1 MGSSA
6 SSLVEEAAAETAA
19 VAAAANSG
27 IADPG
32 GGRASGEGSRGSET
46 QQPQQQPQQ
55 QHYRVLGDSAFFV
68 SSTGTVR
75 RKRRAARPRQA
86 RADDGD
92 MGSSGQWS
100 CKRCTLLNPEGL
112 SRCSICESPRME
124 CNLENILRLS
134 NGLSVN
140 SGSLVA
146 VEKTLNCQACG
157 GQQNAHTATHCQ
169 ACQNSRTLF
178 STAGELAQVARTSEK
193 EAQPPEQKTDVS
205 RDTADGICGMQTDAL
220 PENNNT
226 VLPSLGTGL
235 PSVVSEIPK
244 TTWVC
249 RCCTLENNIADK
261 ACNACGAPEKVSLP
275 IISPTVSEIKVAV
288 SNVINPHSRQDAGH
302 RFVQNT
308 DVEVSDPGDE
318 PEALDRMMEFSSAQ
332 SPSSLNFPK
341 MRKEMRPHNAHHR
354 PSHAAPRSCIN
365 SDVKCKPDELAAFF
379 TSISPSN
386 FGQLKCVNCRTG
398 LPEAS
403 TQNGDCSNCSA
414 YAYPYPES
422 VPTAGNVGEAE
433 RESPMPALTAE
444 GGEVVPTS
452 RSFESESPVERPA
465 LVRRF
470 DVLPEPQPKG
480 VRREELAKQCTP
492 EGSKPPPKL
501 FVSASNSS
509 GGKVSGNRNRPNF
522 VAAND
527 VPRSSEAIGSTANLI
542 KHKHT
547 SSSSPH
553 FLVWTCSQCTLVNSL
568 KNLECAAC
576 KASKLPGCQQ
586 PPSVVK
592 TGWTC
597 KQCTYHNKAIDIGC
611 AICQSDR
618 SNPGVWVCSVCTLH
632 NDVKDKVCE
641 ACSNPKLKPQM
652 KSMHKLQRRESINI
666 NAQRNSD
673 EKMAEELRENI
684 VQASKEAGVNFVDDS
699 FVPGKKSLGSNLESS
714 IVQRVAHWLR
724 PTQITCAPHETSI
737 PWVVFRTPRP
747 SDISQGL
754 LGNCWFLSA
763 LAVLAERPQ
772 LVERVMVTRQIC
784 PEGAYQ
790 VRLCKDGV
798 WQTVLVD
805 DMLPCDDNRC
815 LLFSQAQRKQL
826 WVPLIEKALAKL
838 HGSYNALQ
846 AGRTIEGLATLTGS
860 PCESVQL
867 QPSPICPS
875 EPIDTD
881 LIWAKLLSSKEAGF
895 LMGAS
900 CGGGNMKADETEYD
914 RVGLRPRHAY
924 SILDVR
930 DIEGHRLMRLRNP
943 WGRFSWNGPWSDNS
957 PEWTPQL
964 RTELM
969 AHGNSEGVFWMN
981 YDDFKRYYESVDIC
995 KTHPDWNEVRLA
1007 GTFPVSHG
1015 RPISATLVS
1024 VFYHTEVDL
1033 TLFQEGARRG
1043 DDVEGNILDLCI
1055 VIYQV
1060 TTDKKEKMCLEKV
1073 IVHSQRAVKKF
1084 VGCSSMLAPGQY
1096 AIICLAFNHWQT
1108 AGPTSPNSPTG
1119 KLPSPCSYILAVHSS
1134 KSVFVEQLVLP
1145 PSVLASAV
1153 INLAVNKGQCHEARE
1168 GMSCYYL
1175 TQGWAGLIVVVENR
1189 HPDRYLQVVCD
1200 CSDSFNVVS
1209 TRGGLKTA
1217 DSVPPLNRQ
1226 VLLILSQLEANS
1238 GFSVTHRLQHR
1249 KAGSPGLGDWGPRG
1263 HNHEPRLGPGLGLHS
1278 PRPL

>member
-46 QQPQQQPQQ
+46 QQPQQQ
-55 QHYRVLGDSAFFV
+55 HYRVLGDSAFFV
-68 SSTGTVR
+68 
-75 RKRRAARPRQA
+75 
-86 RADDGD
+86 
-92 MGSSGQWS
+92 SSGQWS

-414 YAYPYPES
+414 YAYP
-422 VPTAGNVGEAE
+422 
-433 RESPMPALTAE
+433 
-444 GGEVVPTS
+444 
-452 RSFESESPVERPA
+452 
-465 LVRRF
+465 
-470 DVLPEPQPKG
+470 
-480 VRREELAKQCTP
+480 
-492 EGSKPPPKL
+492 
-501 FVSASNSS
+501 
-509 GGKVSGNRNRPNF
+509 
-522 VAAND
+522 
-527 VPRSSEAIGSTANLI
+527 EAIGSTANLI

-943 WGRFSWNGPWSDNS
+943 WGRFSWNGPWSDKS

>member
-1 MGSSA
+1 
-6 SSLVEEAAAETAA
+6 
-19 VAAAANSG
+19 
-27 IADPG
+27 
-32 GGRASGEGSRGSET
+32 
-46 QQPQQQPQQ
+46 
-55 QHYRVLGDSAFFV
+55 
-68 SSTGTVR
+68 
-75 RKRRAARPRQA
+75 
-86 RADDGD
+86 

-140 SGSLVA
+140 TS
-146 VEKTLNCQACG
+146 
-157 GQQNAHTATHCQ
+157 
-169 ACQNSRTLF
+169 
-178 STAGELAQVARTSEK
+178 ELAQVARTSEK

-205 RDTADGICGMQTDAL
+205 RDTADGICGMQTDTL

-235 PSVVSEIPK
+235 PSVASEIPK

-275 IISPTVSEIKVAV
+275 IISPTVSEINVAV
-288 SNVINPHSRQDAGH
+288 PNVINPHSRQGAGH
-302 RFVQNT
+302 R
-308 DVEVSDPGDE
+308 
-318 PEALDRMMEFSSAQ
+318 
-332 SPSSLNFPK
+332 
-341 MRKEMRPHNAHHR
+341 
-354 PSHAAPRSCIN
+354 
-365 SDVKCKPDELAAFF
+365 
-379 TSISPSN
+379 
-386 FGQLKCVNCRTG
+386 TG
-398 LPEAS
+398 IPEAS

-414 YAYPYPES
+414 YAHPYPES
-422 VPTAGNVGEAE
+422 VPIAGNVGEAE
-433 RESPMPALTAE
+433 RESPTPVLTAE
-444 GGEVVPTS
+444 GGEVVSTS
-452 RSFESESPVERPA
+452 RSFDSESPVERPA
-465 LVRRF
+465 L
-470 DVLPEPQPKG
+470 
-480 VRREELAKQCTP
+480 
-492 EGSKPPPKL
+492 
-501 FVSASNSS
+501 
-509 GGKVSGNRNRPNF
+509 
-522 VAAND
+522 
-527 VPRSSEAIGSTANLI
+527 
-542 KHKHT
+542 HKHT
-547 SSSSPH
+547 SSPSPH

-576 KASKLPGCQQ
+576 KASKLQGLQQ
-586 PPSVVK
+586 PPSVGK
-592 TGWTC
+592 TGWI
-597 KQCTYHNKAIDIGC
+597 Y
-611 AICQSDR
+611 R
-618 SNPGVWVCSVCTLH
+618 SNPGAWVCSVCTLH

-673 EKMAEELRENI
+673 EKTAEELRENI
-684 VQASKEAGVNFVDDS
+684 VQASKETGVNFVDDS

-724 PTQITCAPHETSI
+724 PTQITCAPHETTI

-747 SDISQGL
+747 SDILQGL

-846 AGRTIEGLATLTGS
+846 AGRTIEGLATLTGA

-995 KTHPDWNEVRLA
+995 KTHPDWNEVRLP

-1084 VGCSSMLAPGQY
+1084 VSCSSMLAPGQY

-1108 AGPTSPNSPTG
+1108 AGPTSPNSPTDTVHSYCQISES
-1119 KLPSPCSYILAVHSS
+1119 LSYILAVHSS
-1134 KSVFVEQLVLP
+1134 KPVFVEQLVLP

-1153 INLAVNKGQCHEARE
+1153 INLAVSKGQCHEARE

-1263 HNHEPRLGPGLGLHS
+1263 HNHEPQLGPGLGLHS

>member
-46 QQPQQQPQQ
+46 QQQPQQQQ

-68 SSTGTVR
+68 
-75 RKRRAARPRQA
+75 
-86 RADDGD
+86 
-92 MGSSGQWS
+92 SSGQWS

-275 IISPTVSEIKVAV
+275 IISPT
-288 SNVINPHSRQDAGH
+288 
-302 RFVQNT
+302 
-308 DVEVSDPGDE
+308 
-318 PEALDRMMEFSSAQ
+318 
-332 SPSSLNFPK
+332 
-341 MRKEMRPHNAHHR
+341 
-354 PSHAAPRSCIN
+354 
-365 SDVKCKPDELAAFF
+365 
-379 TSISPSN
+379 
-386 FGQLKCVNCRTG
+386 
-398 LPEAS
+398 AS

>member
-1 MGSSA
+1 
-6 SSLVEEAAAETAA
+6 
-19 VAAAANSG
+19 
-27 IADPG
+27 
-32 GGRASGEGSRGSET
+32 
-46 QQPQQQPQQ
+46 
-55 QHYRVLGDSAFFV
+55 
-68 SSTGTVR
+68 
-75 RKRRAARPRQA
+75 
-86 RADDGD
+86 

-157 GQQNAHTATHCQ
+157 GQQNAHTVTHCQ

-178 STAGELAQVARTSEK
+178 STASELAQVARTSEK

-205 RDTADGICGMQTDAL
+205 RDTADGICGMQTDTL

-226 VLPSLGTGL
+226 VLA
-235 PSVVSEIPK
+235 SEIPK

-275 IISPTVSEIKVAV
+275 IISPTVSEINVAV
-288 SNVINPHSRQDAGH
+288 PNVINPHSRQGAGH
-302 RFVQNT
+302 R
-308 DVEVSDPGDE
+308 
-318 PEALDRMMEFSSAQ
+318 
-332 SPSSLNFPK
+332 
-341 MRKEMRPHNAHHR
+341 
-354 PSHAAPRSCIN
+354 
-365 SDVKCKPDELAAFF
+365 
-379 TSISPSN
+379 
-386 FGQLKCVNCRTG
+386 TG
-398 LPEAS
+398 IPEAS

-414 YAYPYPES
+414 YAHPYPES
-422 VPTAGNVGEAE
+422 VPIAGNVGEAE
-433 RESPMPALTAE
+433 RESPT
-444 GGEVVPTS
+444 
-452 RSFESESPVERPA
+452 PV
-465 LVRRF
+465 LRF

-480 VRREELAKQCTP
+480 VRREEPAKQCTP
-492 EGSKPPPKL
+492 EGSKPPKL

-509 GGKVSGNRNRPNF
+509 GGKVSGNRNRPNS

-547 SSSSPH
+547 SSPSPH

-576 KASKLPGCQQ
+576 KASKLQGLQQ
-586 PPSVVK
+586 PPSVGK
-592 TGWTC
+592 TGWIC
-597 KQCTYHNKAIDIGC
+597 KQCTYHNKAIDTVC

-618 SNPGVWVCSVCTLH
+618 SNPGAWVCSVCTLH

-673 EKMAEELRENI
+673 EKTAEELRENI
-684 VQASKEAGVNFVDDS
+684 VQASKETGVNFVDDS

-724 PTQITCAPHETSI
+724 PTQITCAPHETTI

-747 SDISQGL
+747 SDILQGL

-846 AGRTIEGLATLTGS
+846 AGRTIEGLATLTGA

-995 KTHPDWNEVRLA
+995 KTHPDWNEVRLP

-1084 VGCSSMLAPGQY
+1084 VSCSSMLAPGQY

-1108 AGPTSPNSPTG
+1108 AGPTSPNSPTVLWTTTALG
-1119 KLPSPCSYILAVHSS
+1119 LKHHASCKLLSPCSYILAVHSS
-1134 KSVFVEQLVLP
+1134 KPVFVEQLVLP

-1153 INLAVNKGQCHEARE
+1153 INLAVSKGQCHEARE

-1263 HNHEPRLGPGLGLHS
+1263 HNHEPQLGPGLGLHS